1 MESTFKKIKRWYK
14 VTQPHKGL
22 FFGMFLTS
30 SLPCLISIFFTLAEA
45 KVVTSIKALDY
56 NMAIFWLI
64 ATFVGYFFYYFTW
77 HLNYRCYYKSQKY
90 MVVNMSERLYDKLER
105 ASEQGLSGQ
114 SVEKLLN
121 IFSANITTAQRFADY
136 LSYKI
141 SYLIQCVVTIGI
153 VAFYNVYVALIMAA
167 LVVLMYFWY
176 AFVCNLTERKTA
188 QIYHSRDHVSEQL
201 AGYIEG
207 REYTVDLNLEE
218 KNKEA
223 YLASVHKT
231 VDHYAAR
238 GHLTVLRSRW
248 TYIVLYAIVTA
259 LTIWLATITHMGELT
274 LTAYLVLAPYLISI
288 IERGESGF
296 GFLNDL
302 QSCSVNVQRIET
314 VLNMPEADIVAY
326 SDNTTDDIAGSL
338 KFNNINY
345 IDVPEKGAKSGNLTN
360 ASFEIK
366 PHSVVMFR
374 GVKGC
379 GKRTIF
385 YLMRRVITPT
395 TGTIT
400 MDGINIYDFD
410 KDTYKHNFSYATSK
424 PYFYNE
430 SVLDNLSY
438 TTSSRKEIYDV
449 CKRLQID
456 ELVKALPHG
465 YSTNM
470 VRENEYFS
478 PYLLF
483 MLGLARSVL
492 SKAEFLCIYE
502 FPVSLTTKEQQNILK
517 TITGLKRDHAIIIFA
532 AGDVA
537 KKICNQIFIVQ
548 AGKIKQVEVQ

>member
-1 MESTFKKIKRWYK
+1 
-14 VTQPHKGL
+14 
-22 FFGMFLTS
+22 
-30 SLPCLISIFFTLAEA
+30 
-45 KVVTSIKALDY
+45 
-56 NMAIFWLI
+56 MAIFWLI
-64 ATFVGYFFYYFTW
+64 ATFAGYLLYYFTW
-77 HLNYRCYYKSQKY
+77 HLNYKCYYKSQKY
-90 MVVNMSERLYDKLER
+90 MVVNLSERLYDKLER

-121 IFSANITTAQRFADY
+121 IFSSNINTAQRFADY
-136 LSYKI
+136 ISYKV
-141 SYLIQCVVTIGI
+141 SYLIQCVVTICI
-153 VAFYNVYVALIMAA
+153 VAFYNIYVALIMAA

-176 AFVCNLTERKTA
+176 AFISNLTQRKTA
-188 QIYHSRDHVSEQL
+188 QIYHSRDHTSEQL
-201 AGYIEG
+201 AGFIEG
-207 REYTVDLNLEE
+207 RQYTVDLNLEE
-218 KNKEA
+218 QNKEA
-223 YLASVHKT
+223 YLASVHQT
-231 VDHYAAR
+231 VDHYSSR

-248 TYIVLYAIVTA
+248 TWIVLYAIVTS
-259 LTIWLATITHMGELT
+259 LTIWLATLTNMGALT
-274 LTAYLVLAPYLISI
+274 LTAYLVLAPYLITI
-288 IERGESGF
+288 IEKAESGY

-314 VLNMPEADIVAY
+314 VLNMPEADIIAY
-326 SDNTTDDIAGSL
+326 SNNTTDDIAGSL

-345 IDVPEKGAKSGNLTN
+345 VDIPEKGARSGNLTN

-366 PHSVVMFR
+366 PHSVVLFR

-400 MDGINIYDFD
+400 MDGINIFDFE

-438 TTSSRKEIYDV
+438 TTGSRKEIYDV

-456 ELVKALPHG
+456 EQIKALPHG

-483 MLGLARSVL
+483 MLGLARSIL

-502 FPVSLTTKEQQNILK
+502 FPVSLTQKEQQSILK
-517 TITGLKRDHAIIIFA
+517 TITELKKDHAVIIFSA
-532 AGDVA
+532 SDVA
-537 KKICNQIFIVQ
+537 KKVCNQVFIVQ
-548 AGKIKQVEVQ
+548 AGKIKQVEVE